1 MKLSM
6 NNEDLES
13 KLIDYIDGKLNDAER
28 AAIEQEL
35 TRNADAYRLYEQLK
49 EVMQVMDRS
58 SQLEPSTNLRSSF
71 NDMLKQ
77 ELSVT
82 KKTKVVFFQPVLY
95 KVAAAIAFL
104 AVGVSLG
111 FWISKYQRQQDE
123 IAMIKRQIEESKLA
137 MMSMLKDQQSASQR
151 VLGATVAFNM
161 EKPDDEIV
169 HALIRAM
176 NHDANTNVRLA
187 ALEALGKFHQ
197 DPMVRKALIAS
208 LSTQKDPLVQITLIR
223 LLVGMKEKSTV
234 RELQHII
241 TDEKTIKE
249 VKDEA
254 HAGLLRLS

>member
-1 MKLSM
+1 M
-6 NNEDLES
+6 NNENLES
-13 KLIDYIDGKLNDAER
+13 QLIDYIDGKLNDAER
-28 AAIEQEL
+28 ALIEQEL
-35 TRNADAYRLYEQLK
+35 TRNAGAYRLYEQLK
-49 EVMQVMDRS
+49 EVMQLMDRS
-58 SQLEPSTNLRSSF
+58 SQLEPSANLRSSF
-71 NDMLKQ
+71 NDLLQQ

-82 KKTKVVFFQPVLY
+82 KKTKVVFFQPMLY

-123 IAMIKRQIEESKLA
+123 LADIKKQVEESKMM

-151 VLGATVAFNM
+151 VLGATVAFRM
-161 EKPDDEIV
+161 EKPDEETV
-169 HALIRAM
+169 NVLIRVM
-176 NHDANTNVRLA
+176 NHDPNTNVRLA

-197 DPMVRKALIAS
+197 DPVVRKALIAS

-223 LLVGMKEKSTV
+223 LLVGMKEKSTID
-234 RELQHII
+234 ELQRII
-241 TDEKTIKE
+241 TDEKVIKE